1 MLAVKPRKPVCKSLS
16 ETIRLVHQGDAEA
29 FGLIYRSYSGFVH
42 RICLRMLRDPAKA
55 EDVVQDAFVQ
65 LFRKIH
71 TFRGNSEFSSWL
83 YRLTTNLVLM
93 RLRKRNHELSSLDD
107 RLNDEDGGSLCSE
120 IGRPD
125 LHLTGLFDRLNL
137 QAAIK
142 LLPDGYKAAFIL
154 HDVQGYNHR
163 EIAKLLGYSMGN
175 SKSQL
180 HKARKRLRELLSD
193 SSRSELRKYSVVGL
207 NKNWTGQ
214 PGGPERHKIGTSAS
228 PAAMN
233 RPAEHP
239 VVTPRTSVGPLQWS
253 PDQKEIDAYIDSL
266 NASYRESV

>member
-1 MLAVKPRKPVCKSLS
+1 MLAVNPRKPVCKSLS

-93 RLRKRNHELSSLDD
+93 RLRKRNRELSSLDD
-107 RLNDEDGGSLCSE
+107 RLSDEDGAGFCSE

-180 HKARKRLRELLSD
+180 HKARGGYASCLAIPRGPSSTRLLQVKSIWPEASVMTMAD
-193 SSRSELRKYSVVGL
+193 ELRKYSVFGL

-214 PGGPERHKIGTSAS
+214 PGGSERQDWHF
-228 PAAMN
+228 
-233 RPAEHP
+233 R
-239 VVTPRTSVGPLQWS
+239 
-253 PDQKEIDAYIDSL
+253 
-266 NASYRESV
+266 